1 MVSEITAR
9 ALSERLAR
17 NEPTYLLDVRQP
29 WEFELGALPDAVLV
43 PLDQLPARAH
53 EIKLPD
59 GALLVTVCHHGVR
72 SLHAAMFLARNG
84 HPGVQSLA
92 GGTDAWSREI
102 DPGLARY

>member
-1 MVSEITAR
+1 MISEITAR

-17 NEPTYLLDVRQP
+17 NEPTVLLDVRQP
-29 WEFELGALPDAVLV
+29 WEFELGALPGAVLV

-53 EIKLPD
+53 EINVPE

-72 SLHAAMFLARNG
+72 SLHAGVFLARNG
-84 HPGVQSLA
+84 HPKVVSLA

-102 DPGLARY
+102 DPTLASY